1 MIFKTDKERER
12 AYRNAFSNPQN
23 IEVLVDILGELRFW
37 NTFEKANDPL
47 TPVERNILNLSAK
60 RILEKCGFW
69 KPENYNIIT
78 ANMLGIIPQ
87 KRRRWWQ
94 RK

>member
-1 MIFKTDKERER
+1 MIFKTDKDRNQ
-12 AYRNAFSNPQN
+12 AYRNTFITPQSVP
-23 IEVLVDILGELRFW
+23 VLVDILGTLGFW
-37 NTFEKANDPL
+37 DTSASKAL
-47 TPVERNILNLSAK
+47 TPEEQNVLNIHAK
-60 RILEKCGFW
+60 KILEKCGFW
-69 KPENYNIIT
+69 KPENYSVIM